1 MVERSVILKQIYMQ
15 FGNNFPMWYGKYS
28 VVNGELCSGRV
39 MVTMLVVRPITLF
52 TYNGYMSRTI
62 SMRTLKVKSL

>member
-15 FGNNFPMWYGKYS
+15 FGNNFPRWYGKYS

-62 SMRTLKVKSL
+62 

>member
-1 MVERSVILKQIYMQ
+1 MQ

-62 SMRTLKVKSL
+62 

>member
-15 FGNNFPMWYGKYS
+15 FDNNFPMWYGKYS

-39 MVTMLVVRPITLF
+39 MVTMLVVRSITLF

-62 SMRTLKVKSL
+62 